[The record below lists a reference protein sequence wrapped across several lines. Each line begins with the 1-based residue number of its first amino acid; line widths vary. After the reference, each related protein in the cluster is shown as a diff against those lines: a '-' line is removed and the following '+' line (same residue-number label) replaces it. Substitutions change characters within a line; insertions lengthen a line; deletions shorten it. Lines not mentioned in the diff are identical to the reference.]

1 MFKPNKICSYS
12 LGYMGQGAAYNFMS
26 TYFIVFMTDCVGLS
40 SSLSASIMSIALLIE
55 VISGMAVGN
64 ISDNCSSKI
73 GKRRPFI
80 LFACLTLPPIIL
92 LLFMPID
99 AGGSFKFI
107 YYLIFSIL
115 FRISFSSY
123 EIPGNAFGAEI
134 ASGYDER
141 TRLRTVS
148 RVFGILGNTVAYIF
162 PLLMLDAVKDQ
173 SSSWRI
179 SAAVIA
185 FLCFSAWLAT
195 FFLTK
200 PYSVQMKKI
209 RRDPS
214 EGTASAAPGENAA
227 SAEIHGFQ
235 GSRSSKKHGLLRG
248 IFSNYLQLSKLKP
261 MRILI
266 IYKAAF
272 SCAIALFNIGTVYY
286 MRCCAGLSNTYISGV
301 YFVTSAVF
309 LITTP
314 LINKMAIKMGKSSQ
328 QKLFLG
334 SAALISLAIFL
345 FFSGSVWATFVYI
358 VTFAAT
364 QNSFWQLS
372 TPIFYDIVEVD
383 EFINGKRR
391 EGDIMSMVSVLGT
404 LTTSIIVQ
412 IFGALLDFSGY
423 DPAAA
428 VQAESVVT
436 FLNLAYVLTPGVCF
450 LIGAAALARF
460 PLNKETFASLTSA
473 VRKKNAGEDYSEYSE
488 DLNKILK

>member
-26 TYFIVFMTDCVGLS
+26 TYFIVFMTDCLGLS

-141 TRLRTVS
+141 PRLRTVS

-200 PYSVQMKKI
+200 PYSV
-209 RRDPS
+209 
-214 EGTASAAPGENAA
+214 E
-227 SAEIHGFQ
+227 
-235 GSRSSKKHGLLRG
+235 
-248 IFSNYLQLSKLKP
+248 
-261 MRILI
+261 LI
-266 IYKAAF
+266 
-272 SCAIALFNIGTVYY
+272 
-286 MRCCAGLSNTYISGV
+286 
-301 YFVTSAVF
+301 
-309 LITTP
+309 
-314 LINKMAIKMGKSSQ
+314 
-328 QKLFLG
+328 
-334 SAALISLAIFL
+334 
-345 FFSGSVWATFVYI
+345 
-358 VTFAAT
+358 
-364 QNSFWQLS
+364 
-372 TPIFYDIVEVD
+372 
-383 EFINGKRR
+383 
-391 EGDIMSMVSVLGT
+391 
-404 LTTSIIVQ
+404 
-412 IFGALLDFSGY
+412 
-423 DPAAA
+423 
-428 VQAESVVT
+428 
-436 FLNLAYVLTPGVCF
+436 
-450 LIGAAALARF
+450 
-460 PLNKETFASLTSA
+460 
-473 VRKKNAGEDYSEYSE
+473 
-488 DLNKILK
+488 